1 MDHRSELI
9 DKKKEKARRTD
20 IQNKDVAKSKKDMVY
35 LNKKYVQ
42 IFVLCILLGF

>member
-35 LNKKYVQ
+35 LNKKSVQ